1 MNLVTINTNVPGLS
15 IPMVEMKPP
24 SANYRVSVKPN
35 TPLGN
40 YCVAQHAASNKDW
53 DQTARHVISQSG
65 TGVAYAALQ
74 RNLRGEYS
82 VRQLGNVKDVA
93 DLVGRDNMPR
103 SWDGSTFVRGG
114 VACFQWRENISFKG
128 SNGSKQ
134 PVNTDWYMSRALA
147 ETLGLY
153 LLSDDQW
160 EFAAS
165 GAGRNLEYATE
176 TGQLKGLDG
185 QALAHCSIVENQT
198 RTIDV
203 DDPRNSRVQIGEDVI
218 VGMTGNVW
226 EWTDENPAQK
236 YPFGLRGGSFIFFN
250 QDCLRVGYR
259 YDYDPGIRYVD
270 IGVRLGR
277 AVPRTQE

>member
-1 MNLVTINTNVPGLS
+1 MNLVTINTNVPGLN

-93 DLVGRDNMPR
+93 DLVGRDNMPKN
-103 SWDGSTFVRGG
+103 WKGSTFERGG
-114 VACFQWRENISFKG
+114 VACFQWRENISSKG

-134 PVNTDWYMSRALA
+134 PVNTDWYMSQAWVQ
-147 ETLGLY
+147 TLGNGLY
-153 LLSDDQW
+153 LLSDAQW

-165 GAGRNLEYATE
+165 GAGRGLDYATL
-176 TGQLKGLDG
+176 TGQLVGSDG
-185 QALAHCSIVENQT
+185 QTLAHCSIVKKQT

-203 DDPRNSRVQIGEDVI
+203 DNPKNSRTPDGII
-218 VGMTGNVW
+218 GMTGSVL

-236 YPFGLRGGSFIFFN
+236 YPFGLRGGSYVDGF
-250 QDCLRVGYR
+250 QGYLRVDFR
-259 YDYDPGIRYVD
+259 YGRDPHNRGNDV
-270 IGVRLGR
+270 GVRFG
-277 AVPRTQE
+277 AVVPRTQE